1 MSWSG
6 TSGRFVAGSI
16 SLPVKKIT
24 TEPAKPIYNWAGS
37 TTRLEIETLLSNR
50 QKIAYIKRNLKTGI
64 FYQHTRIQKQ
74 ALTPET
80 VSIVMTSSNRSKQ
93 TYYTLSTIS
102 RDRYKNVQ
110 VILVDDSTSDPISIN
125 ILQSYPFTID
135 FISILPHKK
144 MWGNPCINY
153 NIGFQ
158 FIEGGKVIIQN
169 AEVCHVGN
177 VVEYVHTNVSDN
189 SYMIFDVKTTEGLQY
204 NDIVYSRSM
213 INTDIYSD
221 KEVFAGDSWY
231 QSALHR
237 NARFHFLTAVTR
249 ETFNKIGGFSYDYSV
264 GNAYDDDDFVLRIDS
279 LGIHTTSVE
288 HKHVKCG
295 GIHLYHTPS
304 EIAWGSKLPLNDLVF
319 EEKKKHYEKT
329 GQYKEILQI

>member
-6 TSGRFVAGSI
+6 TTGRFVAGSI
-16 SLPVKKIT
+16 TLPVKKIT

-37 TTRLEIETLLSNR
+37 TTHLEIETLLSNR

-74 ALTPET
+74 TLTPET

-102 RDRYKNVQ
+102 RDTYKDVQ
-110 VILVDDSTSDPISIN
+110 VILVEDSTTDPIN
-125 ILQSYPFTID
+125 LETLKNYPFTID
-135 FISILPHKK
+135 FIRILPDKK
-144 MWGNPCINY
+144 IWGNPCINY

-177 VVEYVHTNVSDN
+177 LVEYVHTSVVDN
-189 SYMIFDVKTTEGLQY
+189 SYVVFDVKTTEGLQY
-204 NDIVYSRSM
+204 NDILYSTPIIDINVYSNKLIFSG
-213 INTDIYSD
+213 
-221 KEVFAGDSWY
+221 ESWY
-231 QSALHR
+231 QSAIYR
-237 NARFHFLTAVTR
+237 NLRYHFLTAVTR
-249 ETFNKIGGFSYDYSV
+249 ETFNKIGGFSYDYTV
-264 GNAYDDDDFVLRIDS
+264 GNAYDDNDLVLKIDS
-279 LGIHTTSVE
+279 LGIKTTSAA
-288 HKHVKCG
+288 HTDIKCG
-295 GIHLYHTPS
+295 GVHLYHTPS
-304 EIAWGSKLPLNDLVF
+304 EIAWGGKLPLNDLVF

-329 GQYKEILQI
+329 GTYKEFILI

>member
-6 TSGRFVAGSI
+6 TTGRFVGGSI
-16 SLPVKKIT
+16 TLPVKKIT

-37 TTRLEIETLLSNR
+37 TAHLEVETLLSNR

-74 ALTPET
+74 SLTPET

-102 RDRYKNVQ
+102 RDTYKDVQ
-110 VILVDDSTSDPISIN
+110 VILVDDSTSDPISID
-125 ILQSYPFTID
+125 ILRGYPFTID
-135 FISILPHKK
+135 LVRILPDKK
-144 MWGNPCINY
+144 IWGNPCVNY

-158 FIEGGKVIIQN
+158 FIQGGKVIIQN

-177 VVEYVHTNVSDN
+177 VVEYVHTSVNDN
-189 SYMIFDVKTTEGLQY
+189 SYIVFDVKTTEGLQY
-204 NDIVYSRSM
+204 NDILYSKPS
-213 INTDIYSD
+213 IDIDIYSD
-221 KEVFAGDSWY
+221 NLVFNGETWY
-231 QSALHR
+231 QSVIYR
-237 NARFHFLTAVTR
+237 NKRFHFLTAVTR
-249 ETFNKIGGFSYDYSV
+249 ETFNKIGGFSYDYTI
-264 GNAYDDDDFVLRIDS
+264 GNAYDDDDFVLRVDS
-279 LGIHTTSVE
+279 LGIHTTSV
-288 HKHVKCG
+288 HHMDIKCG

-319 EEKKKHYEKT
+319 EEKKKHYENT
-329 GQYKEILQI
+329 RQYKEFIQI

>member
-6 TSGRFVAGSI
+6 TTGRFVAGSI
-16 SLPVKKIT
+16 TLPVNKIT

-37 TTRLEIETLLSNR
+37 TTHLEIETLLSNR

-64 FYQHTRIQKQ
+64 FYQHIRIQKQ

-93 TYYTLSTIS
+93 TYYALSTIS
-102 RDRYKNVQ
+102 RDTYKNVQ
-110 VILVDDSTSDPISIN
+110 VILVDDSTSDPIRIDD
-125 ILQSYPFTID
+125 LRGYPFTID
-135 FISILPHKK
+135 FVRILPDKK
-144 MWGNPCINY
+144 MWGNPCVNY

-177 VVEYVHTNVSDN
+177 VIDYVHTNVNDN
-189 SYMIFDVKTTEGLQY
+189 TYTVFDVKTTEGPQY
-204 NDIVYSRSM
+204 NDILYSRSM

-221 KEVFAGDSWY
+221 KQIFTGESWY
-231 QSALHR
+231 QSALYR
-237 NARFHFLTAVTR
+237 NVRFHFLVAVTVD
-249 ETFNKIGGFSYDYSV
+249 TFNKIGGFSYDYTV
-264 GNAYDDDDFVLRIDS
+264 GNAYDDNDFVLRIDS
-279 LGIHTTSVE
+279 LGIHTTSVQ
-288 HKHVKCG
+288 HTDVKCG

-304 EIAWGSKLPLNDLVF
+304 EIAWGGMLPLNDLIF

-329 GQYKEILQI
+329 GQYKEFLQI